1 MAVQL
6 GYQSLA
12 YRVEVWNCSGSG
24 SFGHQMCVTGRR
36 SESCER
42 MGFLLEDCEGEDDVV
57 TVVDNSKFG
66 DVLLH
71 ARVTSIDLT
80 DDAIL
85 SQNALQAMGVEF
97 QDLENQTPE
106 QWANDSH

>member
-1 MAVQL
+1 VWRSGTVRAVGASDIKCALQ
-6 GYQSLA
+6 
-12 YRVEVWNCSGSG
+12 VEE
-24 SFGHQMCVTGRR
+24 
-36 SESCER
+36 ESCER
-42 MGFLLEDCEGEDDVV
+42 MGFLLEDCEGEDDVGM
-57 TVVDNSKFG
+57 VVDNSKIG

-71 ARVTSIDLT
+71 ARVTLTGLT

-106 QWANDSH
+106 QWANDSHHR